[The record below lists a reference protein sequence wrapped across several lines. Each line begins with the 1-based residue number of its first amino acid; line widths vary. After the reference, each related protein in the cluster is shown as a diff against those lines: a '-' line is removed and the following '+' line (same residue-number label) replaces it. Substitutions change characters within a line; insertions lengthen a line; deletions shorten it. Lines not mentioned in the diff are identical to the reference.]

1 MEDGRCSEAGQEE
14 WYDSTAKDLIA
25 MQASTR
31 AEFGPGQSLGG
42 SHEEGR
48 RRLLVTRLSR
58 LLELLIVKE
67 VSPSP
72 PSERASLEVAL
83 ADIRSSRNWA

>member
-1 MEDGRCSEAGQEE
+1 MFLRIQK
-14 WYDSTAKDLIA
+14 YDSTAKDLIA
-25 MQASTR
+25 MQASTM
-31 AEFGPGQSLGG
+31 AEFGPDQSLGG

-48 RRLLVTRLSR
+48 RFLLVTRLSR
-58 LLELLIVKE
+58 LLELLTVKE

-83 ADIRSSRNWA
+83 SEIGSQRHWA